1 MFNLQTND
9 GYDFRWI
16 SHIRSVFDRTGLR
29 YTFTN
34 QIQVKFCNLKPLLFE
49 RLRDQ
54 FIQVWFSDIEN
65 SSWGQFYATFK
76 AEFCNENY
84 LSRLSEFGRKQISK
98 LRTSNCKMPIETGT
112 WQNIFREDR
121 ICHLCRDGVGNEY
134 HYLFLCKNESVFEL
148 CQNIY
153 HLNPNINKMGGIL
166 SLCNVKLLCN
176 IAVFV
181 NKLNKLF

>member
-16 SHIRSVFDRTGLR
+16 YHIRSVFDRTGLR

-65 SSWGQFYATFK
+65 SSRGQFYAIFK
-76 AEFCNENY
+76 TEFCYENY
-84 LSRLSEFGRKQISK
+84 LSTLSEF
-98 LRTSNCKMPIETGT
+98 
-112 WQNIFREDR
+112 
-121 ICHLCRDGVGNEY
+121 
-134 HYLFLCKNESVFEL
+134 
-148 CQNIY
+148 
-153 HLNPNINKMGGIL
+153 
-166 SLCNVKLLCN
+166 
-176 IAVFV
+176 
-181 NKLNKLF
+181 